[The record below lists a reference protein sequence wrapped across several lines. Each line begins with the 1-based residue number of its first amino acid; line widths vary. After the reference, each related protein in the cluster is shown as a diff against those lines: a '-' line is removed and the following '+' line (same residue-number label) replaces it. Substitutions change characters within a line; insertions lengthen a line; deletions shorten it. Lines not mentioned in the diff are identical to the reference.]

1 MVTLNNTL
9 KELTYE
15 KLFFI
20 LCISATLAPSFGA
33 IDNNAIRWFF
43 LAIISVLYL
52 IKLLIKSE
60 FNSILNSR
68 KKFLFLSSFLYLIFC
83 AYNAYNNIEGI
94 ISLYK
99 LIIIISVFTSSFFAI
114 KKMNNP
120 FVFLCKVF
128 SLFLFIESIY
138 TVLEFLIADNDFR
151 GVSNNRNISSF
162 SILFKIIFL
171 KYLIFTTK
179 TFKESFIYKVI
190 EVLGIISIII
200 LQSRLG
206 MISLIGSYL
215 VLLIFLKKN
224 RFSFIFSI
232 IILSLSTYA
241 FQNIDNEKRI
251 QKNYNIL
258 NLNSDESTNQR
269 LSFYSNAYDLI
280 KQKPIIGFGLGSWK
294 YESLKYR
301 KITEGSLLVPYYVHN
316 DFLQITVE
324 TGIIGLIIY
333 LIFLFQIFSSLKIK
347 YWGDP
352 KFYFIIISLGIFLMN
367 SFLNFPIHRSQEY
380 IPFLILSA
388 FILSTNQNTF
398 HSKKKNSLIIYAL
411 IILTLTAAFFSYK
424 EHDSLIL
431 QGVLLSDYRNGKFSI
446 DKKELDEINY
456 KIPNLTSNAV
466 PVSSYLSRYFFELG
480 DYKNSEKLLK
490 NSLKA
495 NKNDLITK
503 ELLLKNNIFLNK
515 NQEAFKIAKE
525 LIFFNPENINYAQL
539 YFSLVKDLSLT
550 DEILISPVIY
560 KSNNLFIHRL
570 YHQTASILIIKNDE
584 YFQHLNYS
592 RIKFPNSSF

>member
-1 MVTLNNTL
+1 MITLNNTL

-43 LAIISVLYL
+43 LAVISVLYL
-52 IKLLIKSE
+52 LKLLIKSE

-68 KKFLFLSSFLYLIFC
+68 KKFLFLFSFLYLIFC
-83 AYNAYNNIEGI
+83 TYNAYNYVEGI

-99 LIIIISVFTSSFFAI
+99 LIIIISVFTSSFFAF

-120 FVFLCKVF
+120 FIFLCKVF

-138 TVLEFLIADNDFR
+138 AVLEFLIVDGDFR
-151 GVSNNRNISSF
+151 GISNNRNISSF
-162 SILFKIIFL
+162 SILFKMIFL
-171 KYLIFTTK
+171 KYLIFK
-179 TFKESFIYKVI
+179 SKNLKESIIYRII
-190 EVLGIISIII
+190 ELLGIISIII

-206 MISLIGSYL
+206 IISLIGSYL

-232 IILSLSTYA
+232 IIISLSTYA

-301 KITEGSLLVPYYVHN
+301 KITEGSFLVPYYVHN

-398 HSKKKNSLIIYAL
+398 HSKKKNSLSIYAL
-411 IILTLTAAFFSYK
+411 IILTLTAVFFSYK